1 MFFFYLCKIF
11 FSKMSYLTVWFW
23 NDIWAAH
30 VLREIHTKGTD
41 NVHPKHDF
49 SAVTS
54 EPHTGGQTSFI
65 CELFSYLQTA
75 GCWAADEC
83 VHQRGLSERRRDD
96 GPHTARPPSRSS
108 RLSRDASARRSEP
121 PASPPS
127 PPEARS
133 PRQTRR
139 APESGLQTQNTSDG
153 CSDWWLIRCN
163 CWREMRHETRSS
175 EICCVADD
183 VWYFEKMPGE
193 RLKQL
198 LMMMKWVRKQ
208 LSDPFSCSKRE
219 KSIMLMNSIINRAK
233 YPQERENSHQISLIS

>member
-1 MFFFYLCKIF
+1 
-11 FSKMSYLTVWFW
+11 MSYLTIWFW

-30 VLREIHTKGTD
+30 VLREIHTKGTN

-54 EPHTGGQTSFI
+54 EPHTGWTDI
-65 CELFSYLQTA
+65 IYLLIVLLPTNSWLLSCRWMCPSAGAFWTA
-75 GCWAADEC
+75 
-83 VHQRGLSERRRDD
+83 RDD

-139 APESGLQTQNTSDG
+139 APESGLETQTHLMDVQTDI
-153 CSDWWLIRCN
+153 WLMVN
-163 CWREMRHETRSS
+163 KT
-175 EICCVADD
+175 
-183 VWYFEKMPGE
+183 
-193 RLKQL
+193 QL
-198 LMMMKWVRKQ
+198 LKRNETWDAFQWNLLCGRWCLMLWENARRTSKTTSNDDEMNEKTADRSIQ
-208 LSDPFSCSKRE
+208 L
-219 KSIMLMNSIINRAK
+219 L
-233 YPQERENSHQISLIS
+233 